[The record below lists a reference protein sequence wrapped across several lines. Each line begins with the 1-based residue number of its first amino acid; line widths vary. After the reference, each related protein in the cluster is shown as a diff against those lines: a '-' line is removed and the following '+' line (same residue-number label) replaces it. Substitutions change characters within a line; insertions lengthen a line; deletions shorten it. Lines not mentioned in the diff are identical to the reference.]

1 MLYLLRYVYLET
13 TQGVKIMHTKK
24 IIVFTI
30 LALLLANSAIAQSDS
45 RLHKILKSGE
55 LRVGT
60 TGDWNPMTVRDPASN
75 SYKGFDIDVMNEL
88 AKDMG
93 VKLKFVSTE
102 WKTLI
107 NGIVA
112 DKYDISTSASVTP
125 QRIRTVGFT
134 KSYYQISTVPL
145 TLKTNL
151 GQFQDWEDINKPSV
165 TVAVTLGTSQE
176 QQAKK
181 FFPNARIRS
190 IEAPARDFHEV
201 LGGRAQ
207 ISVTSNL
214 EASLLIQ
221 AQPQLAVVPVSK
233 PRTPADLA
241 FIVAQTD
248 QVWLNFLNHWITIKL
263 NRGFFERLK
272 TKWMPSN

>member
-1 MLYLLRYVYLET
+1 MP
-13 TQGVKIMHTKK
+13 TKK
-24 IIVFTI
+24 IIIFTV

-45 RLHKILKSGE
+45 RLHKILQSGE

-60 TGDWNPMTVRDPASN
+60 TGDWNPMTVRDPGTN
-75 SYKGFDIDVMNEL
+75 SYKGFDIDVVTEL
-88 AKDMG
+88 AKDLG
-93 VKLKFVSTE
+93 VKLKFVATE

-145 TLKTNL
+145 TLKKNL
-151 GQFQDWEDINKPSV
+151 WQFKDWEDINQPSV

-176 QQAKK
+176 QQVKK
-181 FFPNARIRS
+181 FFPSASIRS

-201 LGGRAQ
+201 LAGRAQ

-214 EASLLIQ
+214 EAAMLIQ
-221 AQPQLAVVPVSK
+221 AHSQLAIVPVSES
-233 PRTPADLA
+233 RTPADLA
-241 FIVAQTD
+241 FIVKQGD
-248 QVWLNFLNHWITIKL
+248 QVWLNFLDHWITIKQ
-263 NRGFFERLK
+263 NRGFFKMLK
-272 TKWMPSN
+272 AKWMPTN